1 MCNVLVSGDSK
12 LYVAFGN
19 EFPLSCHFSSAEIKE
34 PIFLA
39 FQPALNFLKNLT
51 LVQCVGS
58 DKGLCFLIQ
67 LQGNVVSAEAWL
79 STSAETVMRTG
90 TSLLARLNSSV
101 KSAIHR

>member
-1 MCNVLVSGDSK
+1 MLVSGDSK
-12 LYVAFGN
+12 LYVAFGI
-19 EFPLSCHFSSAEIKE
+19 EFPLGCHFSSAEIKE

-39 FQPALNFLKNLT
+39 FQSAFNFLKNLT
-51 LVQCVGS
+51 LS
-58 DKGLCFLIQ
+58 LPTHYTKGLCFLIQ